1 MARPRSNVRTVHWWD
16 PARVR
21 RIVTFVL
28 LLGVVLG
35 VLGNE
40 VTLRTD
46 AGLELRARWLQ
57 RSGRVARAERIYWDL
72 LQKGPVTVPRLVAF
86 LDVHRS
92 AAPALDPRR
101 VAGVGLPAP
110 KQDRKGG
117 VTDEEVARFLA
128 RRDLPR
134 EVALLGRWAW
144 HAEDGDEIAY
154 RAQVEEAADASPPMP
169 WANHLL
175 ARAALVEGRPRVAV
189 QRYLREGLA
198 FPERRDD
205 VEHAMRLLVSLE
217 DWSTL
222 ARALADPT
230 LGPHAGAWAHFEL
243 AMHEGDARGLLR
255 WAVPYTFHFPGWAAL
270 ALCTVP
276 ALAWLAFLLRLGLLR
291 ESPRL
296 RAPMVLAAFALGVFS
311 VVPTLL
317 VAGLEER
324 RMHFVETG
332 IVVKDAL
339 FFVLG
344 VGLREEACKLLA
356 FLPLLP
362 ILLKRG
368 NRLDVLVCGAMV
380 GLGFAAEENLGYIAH
395 GDLTTAMARFLT
407 ANFFHMALTALAADA
422 LYEFLRSKED
432 RSFDFTK
439 TFLILCTIHGA
450 YDFFLTAHVVENLSY
465 FAMAVFV
472 VLTRNFLVAVDHARV
487 RAGRGLPLLPVF
499 AVGMAA
505 VMAAS
510 FAYAVAM
517 VGYWL
522 ALMSMFEGILGVGI
536 LVYVFF
542 HELDRT

>member
-1 MARPRSNVRTVHWWD
+1 MPRPRSNVRTVHWWD

-21 RIVTFVL
+21 RLVLGVL

-35 VLGNE
+35 VVGNE
-40 VTLRTD
+40 VVLRTE
-46 AGLELRARWLQ
+46 AGLALRARWLT
-57 RSGRVARAERIYWDL
+57 RNGRVARAERIYWDL
-72 LQKGPVTVPRLVAF
+72 LQRHTTVPRLVAF
-86 LDVHRS
+86 LDVHKS
-92 AAPALDPRR
+92 VAPLVDPRR
-101 VAGVGLPAP
+101 VAGLGLPLP
-110 KQDRKGG
+110 RVDKTGG
-117 VTDEEVARFLA
+117 VSDEEVSRFLA

-134 EVALLGRWAW
+134 EVTLLGRWAW
-144 HAEDGDEIAY
+144 NADDLDAETSY
-154 RAQVEEAADASPPMP
+154 RAQVEQAADADPPMP

-175 ARAALVEGRPRVAV
+175 ARAALHEGKPKVAV
-189 QRYLREGLA
+189 QRYLREGLS

-205 VEHAMRLLVSLE
+205 VAQAMRILVSLGE
-217 DWSTL
+217 WATL
-222 ARALADPT
+222 ERALADPA
-230 LGPHAGAWAHFEL
+230 LAPHAGAWAHFEL
-243 AMHEGDARGLLR
+243 ALHKGDARGLLR
-255 WAVPYTFHFPGWAAL
+255 WAAPYTFHFPGWATL

-276 ALAWLAFLLRLGLLR
+276 AVAWLAFLLRLGLLR
-291 ESPRL
+291 EQ
-296 RAPMVLAAFALGVFS
+296 RALQLPVAFAAFALGVLS

-317 VAGLEER
+317 VAALEER
-324 RMHFVETG
+324 RLHFVESG
-332 IVVKDAL
+332 NLVKDAV

-344 VGLREEACKLLA
+344 VGLREEASKLIA

-362 ILLKRG
+362 LLLKRG
-368 NRLDVLVCGAMV
+368 NRLDVLVCGALV

-422 LYEFLRSKED
+422 LYELLKAKED

-439 TFLILCTIHGA
+439 TFLLLCTIHGA

-510 FAYAVAM
+510 FAYAVAA
-517 VGYWL
+517 VGYGL
-522 ALMSMFEGILGVGI
+522 ALMSMLEGAVGVGI